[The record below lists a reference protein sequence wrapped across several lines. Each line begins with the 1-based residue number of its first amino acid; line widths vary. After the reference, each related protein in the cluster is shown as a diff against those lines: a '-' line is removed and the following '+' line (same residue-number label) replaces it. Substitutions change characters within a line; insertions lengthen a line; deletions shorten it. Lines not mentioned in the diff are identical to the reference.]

1 MDILSQKVLEIE
13 SGFKKSG
20 LDYVSSEG
28 NLTKNKSHV
37 FANKTKEKL
46 IYLVLSQNETEL
58 KSYRVSLKNWLKA
71 EESGFV
77 TDDIM
82 KNLVVVRMFNI
93 TIPNEAKL
101 QGNVFAEIEL
111 DKVTEY
117 LEI

>member
-46 IYLVLSQNETEL
+46 IYL
-58 KSYRVSLKNWLKA
+58 
-71 EESGFV
+71 
-77 TDDIM
+77 
-82 KNLVVVRMFNI
+82 
-93 TIPNEAKL
+93 
-101 QGNVFAEIEL
+101 IE
-111 DKVTEY
+111 
-117 LEI
+117 